1 MFYIY
6 KHASTH
12 KHTQFP
18 LFFSICFP
26 AEGFQVRL
34 QNRDS
39 LLPGALIPSHQHN
52 VGQHDGKGRRCKY
65 DYYASLFKG
74 NVAVLLWFYDKDK
87 GDLWFK
93 FRGRLVLSNPCK
105 SVLPDPFVPF
115 SRQRIIVFSF
125 CVWSW
130 GVVVWYPYFH
140 VSVFFPPPPR
150 PPPPPF
156 FFASFFSCSFKEEW
170 LSIRKRDHLHC
181 NLAARWYLLFA

>member
-74 NVAVLLWFYDKDK
+74 NAAEWLCCYDFMIRIK
-87 GDLWFK
+87 GIC
-93 FRGRLVLSNPCK
+93 GSNSEADWYC
-105 SVLPDPFVPF
+105 LTHA
-115 SRQRIIVFSF
+115 RVFSLI
-125 CVWSW
+125 
-130 GVVVWYPYFH
+130 P
-140 VSVFFPPPPR
+140 
-150 PPPPPF
+150 
-156 FFASFFSCSFKEEW
+156 
-170 LSIRKRDHLHC
+170 LSLSLGRG
-181 NLAARWYLLFA
+181 